1 MRRSAISALTT
12 LALLGAGTL
21 AGTPAVAAPLACG
34 GISTG
39 SFSGSAGGSEY
50 LCAKEG
56 DLLDVRI
63 GDVHA
68 TQPSLGYDE
77 VYYKLGRYTLGKDTI
92 NKKFDDWCEA
102 NGQIQAATATAAST
116 LKDPSS
122 FTCQIPVGQETAE
135 SIAPM
140 KTVVVGPRGDLY
152 LTDGHHTLTS
162 FIETADGGPDL
173 HVRLRV
179 LGNLSGLTEGAFWT
193 EMEKNKWVWSRD
205 VDGNQVPVQSL
216 PKSVGL
222 ANFADDKYRSL
233 MYFSRDI
240 GFAAGSIPFQEFY
253 WGAWVR
259 DTAPVDLTNWN
270 RDDLSSYLST
280 VKSVTKAQTALVGD
294 AVVDSGFTATDLGVL
309 PAWNDGKAESKGE
322 FAKLSKPYTD
332 DKPGKIAYAL
342 AYKATL

>member
-12 LALLGAGTL
+12 LALLGAGPL
-21 AGTPAVAAPLACG
+21 VSTPAVAAPLACG

-179 LGNLSGLTEGAFWT
+179 LGNLSGL
-193 EMEKNKWVWSRD
+193 S
-205 VDGNQVPVQSL
+205 
-216 PKSVGL
+216 
-222 ANFADDKYRSL
+222 
-233 MYFSRDI
+233 
-240 GFAAGSIPFQEFY
+240 
-253 WGAWVR
+253 
-259 DTAPVDLTNWN
+259 
-270 RDDLSSYLST
+270 
-280 VKSVTKAQTALVGD
+280 
-294 AVVDSGFTATDLGVL
+294 
-309 PAWNDGKAESKGE
+309 
-322 FAKLSKPYTD
+322 
-332 DKPGKIAYAL
+332 
-342 AYKATL
+342 